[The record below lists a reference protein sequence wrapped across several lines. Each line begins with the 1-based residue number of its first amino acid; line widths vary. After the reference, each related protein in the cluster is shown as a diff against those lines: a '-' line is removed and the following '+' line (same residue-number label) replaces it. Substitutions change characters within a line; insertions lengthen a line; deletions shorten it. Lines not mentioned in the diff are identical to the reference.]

1 VALSDRALEVYYE
14 EAGEG
19 TPVVLVGGFTSTA
32 ATWRFQIPALAQ
44 RHRVLVPE
52 NRGSGRTRVVG
63 DDDGSR
69 SVWGWAT
76 DLLAFLD
83 ALGLD
88 RVHLAGCSMGGR
100 IVQAFA
106 CRWPDRLLS
115 LSLLC
120 AAPGGEHAVAGD
132 PEIAAAVALGS
143 RPDAT
148 LVQQQAAVAAVLH
161 PDTPGRSPDTVR
173 AFLDLRAVEAHTAE
187 ELARRTEAMTAPFS
201 VWDELGVLAVPTLVI
216 TGEADQLLPPENS
229 RRLTA
234 RIPGAR
240 LVLVPGGGHV
250 FFVEQP
256 DATNRELL
264 AHFAAAELGPGAG
277 SSPGK

>member
-1 VALSDRALEVYYE
+1 VALRGRALEVYYE

-32 ATWRFQIPALAQ
+32 ATWRFQVAALAE

-83 ALGLD
+83 ALQLD
-88 RVHLAGCSMGGR
+88 RVHVAGCSMGGR
-100 IVQAFA
+100 IVLAFA
-106 CRWPDRLLS
+106 CRWPDRLRS

-120 AAPGGEHAVAGD
+120 ASPGDEHAVAGD
-132 PEIAAAVALGS
+132 PKIAAAVAVGS

-148 LVQQQAAVAAVLH
+148 PEQQQAAVAAVFH
-161 PDTPGRSPDTVR
+161 PDTPARRPETVQ
-173 AFLDLRAVEAHTAE
+173 AFLELRAVEAHTAE
-187 ELARRTEAMTAPFS
+187 ELAQRTAAMTAPFS

-229 RRLTA
+229 RRLA
-234 RIPGAR
+234 AQIPGAR
-240 LVLVPGGGHV
+240 LELVAGGGHV

-264 AHFAAAELGPGAG
+264 AHFATAELEPDTTT
-277 SSPGK
+277 SRPR